1 MGRFGHDGGSGRG
14 RWRSGQRRP
23 PGRPIVQGDTPQDD
37 DQRDDQRDGATAS
50 GPNQGRITAVKPQ
63 VRDPE
68 RVSVFL
74 DGVFA
79 FGLGAQLALD
89 HGLSVGDDLDA
100 ARAAARGGGAA
111 TRQATNA
118 ALALLAHRPRSLR
131 EVRDR
136 LRQKGYGPETIEAAV
151 AKLEGWRYVDDADF
165 ARYWV
170 ENRQAHKPRGRRL
183 LEQELRIK
191 GVERETVREAIDA
204 AEIDEHAAAV
214 AVGRAKLRSYEGLEP
229 AVARRR
235 LAAYLAR
242 RGFGFDVVRPAL
254 EVLLGEGQE
263 DETDEE

>member
-1 MGRFGHDGGSGRG
+1 MDRSRRGDGQRG
-14 RWRSGQRRP
+14 RWPAANRAARP
-23 PGRPIVQGDTPQDD
+23 WGRGGPPEPDD
-37 DQRDDQRDGATAS
+37 PDNPDAAGS
-50 GPNQGRITAVKPQ
+50 GPTAGRITAIKPQ

-89 HGLSVGDDLDA
+89 QGLSVGDELDA
-100 ARAAARGGGAA
+100 ARVAALRAA
-111 TRQATNA
+111 DDVGKATNA
-118 ALALLAHRPRSLR
+118 ALALLARRPRSLR

-136 LRQKGYGPETIEAAV
+136 LRQKGYGSATIEAAV

-183 LEQELRIK
+183 LEQELRFK

-204 AEIDEHAAAV
+204 AELDERAAAV
-214 AVGRAKLRSYEGLEP
+214 EVGRAKLRSYAGLEP

-235 LAAYLAR
+235 LAAFLAR
-242 RGFGFDVVRPAL
+242 RGFGFDAVRPAL
-254 EVLLGEGQE
+254 EELLGEGQE
-263 DETDEE
+263 DVGEE